1 MEPVI
6 IEKFGLTL
14 NVSFISIFNDAARF
28 EYDGLRKINDIKN
41 ECGLVGDLVLKALD
55 QCGCLF
61 AVPMLESCIKINI
74 KYSDIAIKKLCLLTD
89 YFPVE
94 LRITGN
100 LLFEFL

>member
-1 MEPVI
+1 MKPMI

-14 NVSFISIFNDAARF
+14 NVSFRSVCDDDIF
-28 EYDGLRKINDIKN
+28 EYDGIRKITDINN

-61 AVPMLESCIKINI
+61 AVPMLTSCIKINI

-94 LRITGN
+94 LTITGN
-100 LLFEFL
+100 LLFEIL

>member
-14 NVSFISIFNDAARF
+14 NVSFRSIFNNDGIF
-28 EYDGLRKINDIKN
+28 EYDGFREINDIKN
-41 ECGLVGDLVLKALD
+41 ECGLVADLVLKALD
-55 QCGCLF
+55 QYGCLF
-61 AVPMLESCIKINI
+61 AVPMLDSCIKINI

-89 YFPVE
+89 YFPTE
-94 LRITGN
+94 LTITGN